1 MRIMRSSSWEDDGS
15 VNVTST
21 SSSQTRV
28 PQAVPSH
35 PNSRH
40 RCKSALRFTFSDMF
54 FGEFWVPFFVSFPVS
69 AFWNLIVLG
78 EDLSF

>member
-1 MRIMRSSSWEDDGS
+1 MDDGS

-21 SSSQTRV
+21 SSSQTRI

-40 RCKSALRFTFSDMF
+40 RCKSAAVLHFPIWGFLNFRWILGFLSFSH
-54 FGEFWVPFFVSFPVS
+54 FWVLEFDCFR
-69 AFWNLIVLG
+69 
-78 EDLSF
+78 